1 MRNNPVATY
10 QILAESEP
18 GTLPRILEF
27 FALNSSVP
35 FSVSAVRAGEEVQKI
50 VIETDDLTE
59 QRARIIEAK
68 LAAVFTVHTASCSF
82 DEQKDTHFV
91 EVLHDI
97 KAAASQNSV
106 ALFG

>member
-1 MRNNPVATY
+1 MSKKPVATY

-18 GTLPRILEF
+18 GTLPRILEL

-35 FSVSAVRAGEEVQKI
+35 FSVVAMRAGEETQRV

-68 LAAVFTVHTASCSF
+68 LKAVFTVYAVSCSF
-82 DEQKDTHFV
+82 VPHKSQHLV
-91 EVLHDI
+91 EAFHDS
-97 KAAASQNSV
+97 KAAVGQDRM
-106 ALFG
+106 ALTA